1 MTTTV
6 KVAPDK
12 LLVQTGGDERDYQAM
27 MYKFDRDMEFRDL
40 DSRFFP
46 LYGASRKFS
55 MTSVPA
61 LYELYKS
68 VQYIARAGIPG
79 ALAEC
84 GVWRGGSVM
93 MMAYTLLQ
101 EKKADRD
108 LYLFDTFEGLPEPDP
123 AVDVDFEGNAAAS
136 QWFHGWARCARER
149 VVENVAATGY
159 PRELIHCVEGMVE
172 DTLPELLVPQHLAL
186 LRVDTDWHSST
197 KIVLETL
204 WPRLANGGVLIL
216 DDYGHWQGARL
227 ATDNFFADKPVKMNR
242 VDYAVRSIQK
252 AGKTNGAII

>member
-6 KVAPDK
+6 NLAPDQ
-12 LLVQTGGDERDYQAM
+12 LLVQAGGDEYDYQKM
-27 MYKFDRDMEFRDL
+27 MYKYDRDMEFRDL
-40 DSRFFP
+40 DHGFFP
-46 LYGASRKFS
+46 LYHATCKFS
-55 MTSVPA
+55 MTSVTA

-68 VQYIARAGIPG
+68 TQYIARAGISG

-101 EKKADRD
+101 EKADRD
-108 LYLFDTFEGLPEPDP
+108 LYLFDTFEGLPKPDP

-136 QWFHGWARCARER
+136 QWFDGWARCARER

-172 DTLPELLVPQHLAL
+172 DT
-186 LRVDTDWHSST
+186 
-197 KIVLETL
+197 
-204 WPRLANGGVLIL
+204 
-216 DDYGHWQGARL
+216 
-227 ATDNFFADKPVKMNR
+227 
-242 VDYAVRSIQK
+242 
-252 AGKTNGAII
+252 